1 MEYVYY
7 LVTLLKNIGL
17 GSKRLVVQN
26 LKYIWNSFLHHKQK
40 YRLKKYAI
48 NCIKKLLCRMRYYS

>member
-1 MEYVYY
+1 MEYFYY

-17 GSKRLVVQN
+17 GSKRLVVQI

-40 YRLKKYAI
+40 DRLKKYAI
-48 NCIKKLLCRMRYYS
+48 NCIKNIM